1 MLTRPCWYPPHA
13 SSPQLLP
20 QAWMQNVQNRAH
32 SWLPEHGLQA
42 TCSYCSPSFSTTPPS
57 SHPGCVPLLLTQAVC
72 TQHPQLQSSPL
83 HWAAPGS
90 SAPSLCHIPSRAIS
104 SPQTTYVSDDTT
116 ACSAHS
122 PAQPVP
128 CPGLVSLLSSG
139 SMVNTWGFASH
150 LALPQSSYST
160 LLCSCAQ
167 RMSRVVFQ

>member
-1 MLTRPCWYPPHA
+1 MPAPHSCCHRLGCRMSKTEPTHGYQSMACKPHA
-13 SSPQLLP
+13 
-20 QAWMQNVQNRAH
+20 
-32 SWLPEHGLQA
+32 A
-42 TCSYCSPSFSTTPPS
+42 TAGPSFSTTPPS
-57 SHPGCVPLLLTQAVC
+57 SHLGCIPLLLTQAAC

-83 HWAAPGS
+83 HWVAPGS

-122 PAQPVP
+122 PTQPVP